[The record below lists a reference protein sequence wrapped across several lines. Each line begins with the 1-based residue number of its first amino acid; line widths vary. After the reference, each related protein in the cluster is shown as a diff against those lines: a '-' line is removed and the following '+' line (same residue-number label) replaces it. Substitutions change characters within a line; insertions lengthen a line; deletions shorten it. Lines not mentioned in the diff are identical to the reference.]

1 MRHWYCFIFSYEN
14 NPIFL
19 FRISV
24 MNAFEYAEEAS
35 EIFVLS
41 DSFVRIKELIDHEGS
56 TIDDI
61 ADVILL
67 DPGLSSTIL
76 KLANSPFFNYP
87 GKIDTI
93 SKAVLII
100 GITEVYNIV
109 IAYFTTDNLKKLNV
123 SPEYLDDFW
132 ERSVD
137 CALTVKF
144 LGTKL
149 NAPNAERLFILGLLH
164 NLGELVINQFMPK
177 KVEECKPVNSDELPW
192 TKQLKILGFTYAD
205 ITAELLKKWQ
215 LPYSLIEP
223 IRDQDKEAF
232 ECSTDETKLLY
243 IAKRVMTLNHQCNM
257 HCQADVLSDEKL
269 ESLSVQ
275 QELLRDASD
284 FCDMERLSIL
294 AVLNPSASMLY

>member
-1 MRHWYCFIFSYEN
+1 
-14 NPIFL
+14 
-19 FRISV
+19 
-24 MNAFEYAEEAS
+24 MNAVEYAEQAS

-41 DSFVRIKELIDHEGS
+41 DSFVRIKELIDNEAS

-67 DPGLSSTIL
+67 DPGLSATIL
-76 KLANSPFFNYP
+76 KLSNSSFFNYP

-93 SKAVLII
+93 SKAVLIL
-100 GITEVYNIV
+100 GITEVYNLV
-109 IAYFTTDNLKKLNV
+109 IAYFTTDALKKLKA

-149 NAPNAERLFILGLLH
+149 NVPNAERLFILGLLH
-164 NLGELVINQFMPK
+164 NLGELVIHQFMPE
-177 KVEECKPVNSDELPW
+177 KVEQCKHINSDELPW
-192 TKQLKILGFTYAD
+192 TKQLQILGFSYAE
-205 ITAELLKKWQ
+205 ITAELLKQWQ

-223 IRDQDKEAF
+223 IRYQDEEEF
-232 ECSTDETKLLY
+232 QHSTDETKLLY
-243 IAKRVMTLNHQCNM
+243 IAKRVMTLNHQCNR
-257 HCQADVLSDEKL
+257 HCQADVISDEKL
-269 ESLSVQ
+269 EALSVQ

>member
-1 MRHWYCFIFSYEN
+1 
-14 NPIFL
+14 
-19 FRISV
+19 
-24 MNAFEYAEEAS
+24 MNAVEYAEQAS

-41 DSFVRIKELIDHEGS
+41 DSFIRIKELIDDDSS

-67 DPGLSSTIL
+67 DPGLSGTIL
-76 KLANSPFFNYP
+76 KLSNSSFFNYP

-93 SKAVLII
+93 SKAVLVL
-100 GITEVYNIV
+100 GITEVYNLV
-109 IAYFTTDNLKKLNV
+109 IAYFTTDAFKNLTAN
-123 SPEYLDDFW
+123 PEYLDDFW

-144 LGTKL
+144 LGTQL
-149 NAPNAERLFILGLLH
+149 RLPNAERLFILGLLH
-164 NLGELVINQFMPK
+164 NLGELVMHQFMPE
-177 KVEECKPVNSDELPW
+177 KVLECKHINSDELPW
-192 TKQLKILGFTYAD
+192 IKQQDILGLTYAD
-205 ITAELLKKWQ
+205 VTAELLKQWQ

-223 IRDQDKEAF
+223 VRYQDEDEF
-232 ECSTDETKLLY
+232 EHTTDETKLLY
-243 IAKRVMTLNHQCNM
+243 IAKRVMTLNHQCKM
-257 HCQADVLSDEKL
+257 HAQADVLSDEKL

-275 QELLRDASD
+275 QELLRDAND